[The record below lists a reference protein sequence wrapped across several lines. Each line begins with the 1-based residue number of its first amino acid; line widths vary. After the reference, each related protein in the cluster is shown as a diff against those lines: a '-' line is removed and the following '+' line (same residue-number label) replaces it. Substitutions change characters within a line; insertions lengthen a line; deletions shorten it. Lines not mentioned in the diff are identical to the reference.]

1 MLVPAAALAR
11 SLNFGGQRSSQA
23 APSSLCAA
31 RRSSPDVFAYSWA
44 RLNLRRCARALVIN
58 GAQQEMMKCTMLLL
72 VRLQYV
78 TERLNVFGLCL
89 QVRRVVELRTP
100 TCSSI
105 AAAHVRS
112 CCLAA
117 CHHTVTTCCK
127 VSAIRA
133 QQRTEDDSVTSLKTK
148 RKRVTPDVQQ
158 LRGR

>member
-1 MLVPAAALAR
+1 MGA
-11 SLNFGGQRSSQA
+11 G
-23 APSSLCAA
+23 
-31 RRSSPDVFAYSWA
+31 RSSPVVFAYSWA
-44 RLNLRRCARALVIN
+44 RLNLRRCARALVLN
-58 GAQQEMMKCTMLLL
+58 GTQQEMMKCTMLLL

-117 CHHTVTTCCK
+117 CHHTVTTCYK
-127 VSAIRA
+127 
-133 QQRTEDDSVTSLKTK
+133 
-148 RKRVTPDVQQ
+148 VTPQFEQ
-158 LRGR
+158 L